1 MSDPLLTVYDE
12 QLRGAA
18 EVTGARSWD
27 RAGPLW
33 RCKYADGGLVSY
45 RSLAGLD
52 RPAVEA
58 LVRETVAHYAADPAM
73 ESFEWKTRG
82 HDLPAELPQWLE
94 ALGFVPEEVETVM
107 IGEAATLVDAPPP
120 PPGVV
125 IRRIDDHPD
134 RVALLEAAAAMQAG
148 VFGRGG
154 DGAELLDRVERGQG
168 NTEVW
173 VAQAGGVVISAGRL
187 EIVPGTECAGL
198 WGGATLPEWRGRGL
212 YRAMTA
218 ARAASAMHRGV
229 RYLHSDCTEMSRPI
243 LERSGL
249 RKVTTTT
256 PYIWTLRPDH
266 GPGKSAD

>member
-1 MSDPLLTVYDE
+1 MSDPLLAVYDD

-33 RCKYADGGLVSY
+33 RAKYGDGGLVSY

-52 RPAVEA
+52 QAALEA
-58 LVRETVAHYAADPAM
+58 LVMETIQHYAADP
-73 ESFEWKTRG
+73 ELDTFEWKTRG
-82 HDLPAELPQWLE
+82 HDEPAELTQWLE
-94 ALGFVPEEVETVM
+94 DLGFVPEEVETVM
-107 IGEAATLVDAPPP
+107 LGEATTLVDAPPP
-120 PPGVV
+120 PDGVV

-134 RVALLEAAAAMQAG
+134 RVALLGAAADMQAG

-154 DGAELLDRVERGQG
+154 DGAELLDRVERSGG

-173 VAQAGGVVISAGRL
+173 VAEAGGVVISAGRL

-218 ARAASAMHRGV
+218 ARAASAMNRGV

-249 RKVTTTT
+249 RKVTTST
-256 PYIWTLRPDH
+256 PYIWTL
-266 GPGKSAD
+266 